1 MPGHVDERERLAH
14 WQSQFPVATRQRFG
28 EFRSLTTGRCLP
40 VGSSCCATSTPFI
53 SARAALPLS
62 TAVVRSFRWIALTIA
77 LTCGMARLNTTKSG
91 RCEGLSEPAVL
102 YARYD
107 GRVIWCISYK
117 HSLPNSVGS
126 SHPV

>member
-1 MPGHVDERERLAH
+1 MLKVSAPEMREGRTFQEVANFVLISVGAGADECFPER
-14 WQSQFPVATRQRFG
+14 
-28 EFRSLTTGRCLP
+28 
-40 VGSSCCATSTPFI
+40 SSCCATSTPFI

-62 TAVVRSFRWIALTIA
+62 TAVVRSFRWIALIIA
-77 LTCGMARLNTTKSG
+77 LTCGMARLKTTKSG